1 MNKHGGYFG
10 KEEIIDFSVNINP
23 LGVSEK
29 VIKKVHEVLGDIIK
43 YPEIDGKS
51 TRNIIAE
58 KLDFK
63 SEEII
68 LGNGATELI
77 YLFARA
83 IKPKKVLII
92 QPTFNEYK
100 RAFKLNEATV
110 VNFINKWE
118 DDFDI
123 DIDSLILKIRNE
135 KPKVLVLCN
144 PNNPTGG
151 QIKLN
156 KLKIILEE
164 LNKIN
169 SYMLLDESFIDFSEN
184 KSLESLINNYN
195 IFILRSM
202 TKYYAIPGLRLGF
215 GLGNKKLIDL
225 LNAYKE
231 PWTIN
236 SLSLSIVE
244 SLLDDYEY
252 INKTKEWYVKEKEYL
267 YQEIKKLDKIKIYES
282 DTNFFICKLENSKS
296 KELND
301 FLLNE
306 KIYIRTCEDFIGLD
320 ETFFRIAVKN
330 HYDNV
335 KLIES
340 LREYTTKY

>member
-29 VIKKVHEVLGDIIK
+29 VIEKLNETLNSIIK

-58 KLDFK
+58 NLDLNND
-63 SEEII
+63 EII

-110 VNFINKWE
+110 VNYINKWE

-135 KPKVLVLCN
+135 KPEVLVLCN

-151 QIKLN
+151 HIKLN

-169 SYMLLDESFIDFSEN
+169 SYMLLDESFIDFSEYE
-184 KSLESLINNYN
+184 SLKLLINNYN

-215 GLGNKKLIDL
+215 GIGNKKMVDL
-225 LNAYKE
+225 LNGYKE

-244 SLLDDYEY
+244 SLLNDFEY
-252 INKTKEWYVKEKEYL
+252 MNKTREWYEKEKRYL
-267 YQEIKKLDKIKIYES
+267 YQEIKKLDKIKIFES
-282 DTNFFICKLENSKS
+282 DTNFFICKLENNKS

-301 FLLNE
+301 FLLNR
-306 KIYIRTCEDFIGLD
+306 KIHIRTTEDFIGLD
-320 ETFFRIAVKN
+320 DTFFRIAVKN
-330 HYDNV
+330 RYDNE
-335 KLIES
+335 KLLES
-340 LREYTTKY
+340 LKKYITKY